1 MGKESDDQL
10 NNSNMID
17 GNQGGMIEH
26 HDLSTYLPTWAEQF
40 IRDRQIANLSPNTIA
55 YYTQEIS
62 IFLSFCEG
70 RAVSQLT
77 QLTPDDLRAYLLWM
91 KESRGRN
98 PGGVAAGFR
107 AVRAFLLFFE
117 NEAEPEGW
125 KNPIRKVKSP
135 KVYLAPLEPADME
148 VIQKMIRVCGPD
160 LLGLRDKAIILCLLD
175 SGCRASEFVAL
186 DMDDIDLVI
195 GRIMIRHGKGD
206 KSRVTFLGKAARK
219 ALRAYLKS
227 RDDDSSAVWVSARS
241 NRLTRKV
248 LANILA
254 NRAKLANVEPPKLH
268 AFRRA
273 CALALV
279 RNGMSSFGLKNYL
292 GHSDIQT
299 SLRYVK
305 MDESDLR
312 NSFEK
317 KAPSD
322 NF

>member
-1 MGKESDDQL
+1 MGKESDEQI

-17 GNQGGMIEH
+17 GNQGGMTQR
-26 HDLSTYLPTWAEQF
+26 HDLSTYLPTWAEAF
-40 IRDRQIANLSPNTIA
+40 IRDRQIQNLSDNTIE
-55 YYTQEIS
+55 YYKQEIK
-62 IFLSFCEG
+62 IFLDFCEG
-70 RAVSQLT
+70 RAVSQLD

-91 KESRGRN
+91 KESRNRN

-107 AVRAFLLFFE
+107 AVRAFLLFYE

-125 KNPIRKVKSP
+125 KNPIRKVRSP
-135 KVYLAPLEPADME
+135 KSYIPPLEPADLE
-148 VIQKMIRVCGPD
+148 VIQKMVRVCGGD
-160 LLGLRDKAIILCLLD
+160 QLGLRDKAIILCLLD

-186 DMDDIDLVI
+186 DLDDIDQVTGRVLV
-195 GRIMIRHGKGD
+195 RHGKGD
-206 KSRVTFLGKAARK
+206 KARIVFFGKAARK

-227 RDDDSSAVWVSARS
+227 RDDENPAVWVSARS

-248 LANILA
+248 LTGILA
-254 NRAKLANVEPPKLH
+254 NRANMANVEAPKLH

-279 RNGMSSFGLKNYL
+279 RNGMSSFALKEYL

-299 SLRYVK
+299 SLRYVR

-312 NSFEK
+312 SSFEK
-317 KAPSD
+317 SAPSD
-322 NF
+322 SF